1 VTKSI
6 HRPGR
11 QADAEQGLFRGSAPR
26 QIWQNPLNPDS
37 LRLTSQA
44 YSILTKYENNK
55 NYPFKF
61 EVAMTNRMLLQLDHL
76 MTAPY
81 YIGSR
86 KQIQL
91 FGEADAIML
100 QLHSNNLAQY
110 LENLAN
116 QQE

>member
-1 VTKSI
+1 MTKST
-6 HRPGR
+6 RKPGR
-11 QADAEQGLFRGSAPR
+11 QLDAEQDLFRGSRPS

-37 LRLTSQA
+37 LRLTSTA
-44 YSILTKYENNK
+44 YSVLTKYENK
-55 NYPFKF
+55 RNYPFKL
-61 EVAMTNRMLLQLDHL
+61 EVAMTNRMLLQLDKL

-91 FGEADAIML
+91 FGEADVIML
-100 QLHSNNLAQY
+100 ELHGGNLAQY

-116 QQE
+116 S